1 MSIRTS
7 VSFSALKGDLG
18 CAVSRRVY
26 RRQQNGRHS
35 LPSETGLDFAPVSL
49 CDFADIEE
57 GIASVRWLTHP
68 PAREVSE
75 AEPDSIGRDRSCG
88 PTVGP
93 TPEFAWFWIFANRVV
108 AGVLINTLQPRQQDT
123 GQRTS
128 GQQINQLEGLAL
140 ARAWG
145 F

>member
-26 RRQQNGRHS
+26 RPQQTGPHS

-57 GIASVRWLTHP
+57 GIASVRWLTT
-68 PAREVSE
+68 STSTG
-75 AEPDSIGRDRSCG
+75 SIGRRARRNPPGSLLRSDCRADAG
-88 PTVGP
+88 
-93 TPEFAWFWIFANRVV
+93 IRVV
-108 AGVLINTLQPRQQDT
+108 LDFC
-123 GQRTS
+123 
-128 GQQINQLEGLAL
+128 E
-140 ARAWG
+140 
-145 F
+145 